1 MERDGAADSR
11 ASRPES
17 ALAQGN
23 EDCISRW
30 ARRVL
35 QRGRLRKD
43 AVLRQTVARGLGPRL
58 VQVSR
63 RWRVL
68 TPRNGTA
75 LPRSGALDLPHR
87 GFQHRRRG
95 LLPQKGRRYLVL
107 RSNDLRAKEE

>member
-17 ALAQGN
+17 ALAQSN
-23 EDCISRW
+23 EDCVSRW

-35 QRGRLRKD
+35 QQSRLRKD
-43 AVLRQTVARGLGPRL
+43 AVLRQTVARGHGPGL

-68 TPRNGTA
+68 TPRDGTA
-75 LPRSGALDLPHR
+75 LPRGGALDLPHR
-87 GFQHRRRG
+87 NFQYRLRG
-95 LLPQKGRRYLVL
+95 PLSQKGRRYLVL
-107 RSNDLRAKEE
+107 RS

>member
-1 MERDGAADSR
+1 MEGYGTADSR

-17 ALAQGN
+17 ALAQSD
-23 EDCISRW
+23 EDCVSRW

-35 QRGRLRKD
+35 QRSRLRKN

-63 RWRVL
+63 GWRVL
-68 TPRNGTA
+68 TPHHGTA
-75 LPRSGALDLPHR
+75 FPRSGALDLPHR
-87 GFQHRRRG
+87 RFQYRRRE

-107 RSNDLRAKEE
+107 R